1 MEQPVKNTEGAINT
15 IRENIP
21 NIPNMPDTETIKNN
35 VSQGVETITNT
46 VTDATNTVKSS
57 INEFSSQN
65 TVSAGQ
71 EFLNSNS
78 IIAKFAF
85 VVLILVIFLIL
96 LQLGISIIA
105 YFTKPPSN
113 PYLVKGIVSGNS
125 NIHISQNPKNSESVT
140 ILRSNNQNKG
150 IEATW
155 GSWLLI
161 NDINNPKGTGTAG
174 TNSTSFSHVFNKGNE
189 VYNKTNANGVAS
201 VNNAPGLYVSDNSSN
216 LRLYFDTISNN
227 NNFIDIVNIP
237 LKKWFHI
244 AIRIQNN
251 IIDIYINGIISER
264 QKLNEVPKQNYDDVH
279 IGCNGGFNGQ
289 LSNLTYYDYALGIFE
304 INNIILRGPN
314 TTVSTAEN
322 NSINYSY
329 YLSNLW
335 YSSQANN

>member
-1 MEQPVKNTEGAINT
+1 MEQPVKNAEGAIET

-21 NIPNMPDTETIKNN
+21 NIPNIPDTETIKNN
-35 VSQGVETITNT
+35 VSQGVENITNT
-46 VTDATNTVKSS
+46 VTNATNTVKGS

-155 GSWLLI
+155 ASWLLI
-161 NDINNPKGTGTAG
+161 NDINNPKGTGA
-174 TNSTSFSHVFNKGNE
+174 TSFSHVFNKGNE
-189 VYNKTNANGVAS
+189 EYNKPGANGVAS

-227 NNFIDIVNIP
+227 NNFIDINNIP

-314 TTVSTAEN
+314 TTVSNAEN
-322 NSINYSY
+322 NSVNYSY